1 MNLRWCAMTLDVGTQ
16 IGDYRILSR
25 IGRGTYGIVFE
36 AEHVITKRVDA
47 LKVMLDTADLA
58 EDEDRFLREIQVQA
72 KLQHPN
78 IAAVYQA
85 FRAPCGLVLAME
97 RVAGE
102 SLRTVLDRGRLPL
115 ATGLRYI
122 LETLAGLDFAE
133 QAGVT
138 HRDIKP
144 ENIMITPDGEVKITD
159 FGLAHVV
166 NRARITGSG
175 ESLGTPW
182 YIAPEQVDG
191 KGEVGAR
198 TDVYST
204 GVVLYEVATGRLPF
218 PGTNGFAVMRA
229 HLEKEPPPPVQLA
242 PEIGARLSAVILR
255 AMEKAPSRRFPGAA
269 AFRAAILVAA
279 PAQTVVRQGASRQ
292 RDGFPWRRAAAIAI
306 VGFGIWVAF
315 MAGGYW
321 KSRQS
326 TAAAL
331 PAVQAVPEAAKGP
344 ETAAPIGGR
353 GTSASPAGE
362 SSANVQARPKKAPRA
377 RAARSESSLP
387 PSANVEGRYVIGQS
401 GETKPPEPAVV
412 ETPVASSAPAAPAGA
427 EAGANSPQASTPEVT
442 GTEPKKHNVVVR
454 VLGKIFH
461 KKGKHPESAS
471 DTKDQKPADQKPAD
485 RSAGTKSEQ

>member
-1 MNLRWCAMTLDVGTQ
+1 MNLDVGTQ

-36 AEHVITKRVDA
+36 AEHVITKRVYA
-47 LKVMLDTADLA
+47 LKVMLDTAGLA
-58 EDEDRFLREIQVQA
+58 GDEERFLREMQMQA

-102 SLRTVLDRGRLPL
+102 SLRAVLDRGRLAR

-122 LETLAGLDFAE
+122 LDTLAGLDFAE
-133 QAGVT
+133 QVGVV

-144 ENIMITPDGEVKITD
+144 ENIMITPDGGVKITD

-166 NRARITGSG
+166 NSARITGSG

-182 YIAPEQVDG
+182 YNAPEQVDG
-191 KGEVGAR
+191 KGEVDAR

-229 HLEKEPPPPVQLA
+229 HLEREPTPPVQLD
-242 PEIGARLSAVILR
+242 PEIGACLSAVILK
-255 AMEKAPSRRFPGAA
+255 AMEKSPSRRFPGAA
-269 AFRAAILVAA
+269 AFRAALQVAA
-279 PAQTVVRQGASRQ
+279 PTQTVVRQGGSQQ
-292 RDGFPWRRAAAIAI
+292 RGGFPWRSVAAIAI
-306 VGFGIWVAF
+306 VGLGIGVAF

-321 KSRQS
+321 KSRES
-326 TAAAL
+326 TAAA
-331 PAVQAVPEAAKGP
+331 PATVPEAAKGP
-344 ETAAPIGGR
+344 IGGR
-353 GTSASPAGE
+353 GTSGSPAGK
-362 SSANVQARPKKAPRA
+362 SSPNVQARGKKAPGGSTG
-377 RAARSESSLP
+377 RAARSKSSLP
-387 PSANVEGRYVIGQS
+387 PFANVEGRYVIGQS

-412 ETPVASSAPAAPAGA
+412 ETPVASATPAAATRP
-427 EAGANSPQASTPEVT
+427 EAGVNPAQTSKPEAT

-454 VLGKIFH
+454 ALGKIFH
-461 KKGKHPESAS
+461 KKGQHPESTS
-471 DTKDQKPADQKPAD
+471 DSKDQKPAAK
-485 RSAGTKSEQ
+485 SAGTKWDW